1 MSSSLRDQLIA
12 AGLVSQNQ
20 VRQATPTK
28 RPPQQSKKAPPLQS
42 AAELAA
48 QRAQSEKF
56 ARDQALNRKRQEKAE
71 LKARRAQIE
80 QMIEHAALPRVDSE
94 EFYNFV
100 DGGKIK
106 RMAVTAETRARIRSG
121 EVVIVRSGPGYR
133 LVPLA
138 AAEKIRE
145 REPSVL
151 VGAAPVLGPST
162 STPDDPY
169 RDFVVPDDLKW

>member
-12 AGLVSQNQ
+12 AGLVSQKQ
-20 VRQATPTK
+20 VRQATQPK
-28 RPPQQSKKAPPLQS
+28 RPPQQSKKAPPPPS
-42 AAELAA
+42 PAELAS
-48 QRAQSEKF
+48 QRAQAEKF

-71 LKARRAQIE
+71 RKARRAQIE
-80 QMIEHAALPRVDSE
+80 QMIEQSALPRVDSE

-106 RMAVTAETRARIRSG
+106 RIAVTAEMRGRIQSG
-121 EVVIVRSGPGYR
+121 DVVLVRSGPGFR
-133 LVPLA
+133 LVPAA

-145 REPSVL
+145 RDPSVT
-151 VGAAPVLGPST
+151 VSAAPATEAAAPVE
-162 STPDDPY
+162 DDPY

>member
-12 AGLVSQNQ
+12 AGLVSQKQ
-20 VRQATPTK
+20 LRQATPTK
-28 RPPQQSKKAPPLQS
+28 RPPQQSKKAPPLLS

-48 QRAQSEKF
+48 QRAQAEKF
-56 ARDQALNRKRQEKAE
+56 ARDLALNRKRQEKAE
-71 LKARRAQIE
+71 RKAHRAQIE
-80 QMIEHAALPRVDSE
+80 QMIEHAALPRAESE
-94 EFYNFV
+94 EFYSFV

-106 RMAVTAETRARIRSG
+106 RMAVTAETRARIQNG
-121 EVVIVRSGPGYR
+121 DVLIVRSGPGYR

-151 VGAAPVLGPST
+151 VSMAPGAESST